1 MKTLTKQNI
10 DQLAND
16 IIEWAQKHKLGKDWL
31 LFYNGIIFNPN
42 EPNVRKTC
50 NPLDYCEYFS
60 DHFIMGMVMDGAMYR
75 CINDWTFPKPYHAL
89 EKILNKYGLYLE
101 HSSYTACEF
110 CNDTNNKVEYWHL
123 PRKKILR
130 IYRPGYCVEE
140 HKGTP
145 TDYDTALDK
154 VMSTWYNL
162 SAKAGDHGGCTIGE
176 YLQFDYKGSTYR
188 MSSQTPYQ
196 GELSWQIPLP
206 EIKQMLTDM
215 GAENIHV
222 NYGHAD

>member
-16 IIEWAQKHKLGKDWL
+16 IIEWAQKHKLGKAWL

-42 EPNVRKTC
+42 
-50 NPLDYCEYFS
+50 D
-60 DHFIMGMVMDGAMYR
+60 
-75 CINDWTFPKPYHAL
+75 PKPYHAL